1 MNELIRKKIIEI
13 EVRFQVKILYAVE
26 SGSRAWG
33 IHSNDSD
40 YDVRFIYIH
49 QPNWYLSIDRQGVG
63 AKRDVIE
70 LPINDILDIS
80 GWEITKALR
89 LFRKSNPTLLEWLR
103 SDNIYRQNSS
113 LATQLRVLEPETF
126 NPTASLHHYLNM
138 AKNNY
143 RLYLQKSEIKNCL
156 YAIRSI
162 LACKWIE
169 ENKTPPP
176 IRFNDLVEASVPKG
190 QFRNIIEHLA
200 ERKMAGN
207 ESEKEVSISIM
218 NECLESEISRI
229 ETYIQTVF
237 VEVEDSTKKL
247 DELFRNVL
255 KEVYQ

>member
-1 MNELIRKKIIEI
+1 MNELILKKLIEI
-13 EVRFQVKILYAVE
+13 EERFQVKVLYAVE

-33 IHSNDSD
+33 IHSKDSD

-49 QPNWYLSIDRQGVG
+49 QPNWYLSIDPQGVG

-70 LPINDILDIS
+70 LPINDVLDIS

-89 LFRKSNPTLLEWLR
+89 LFRKGNPTLLEWLR
-103 SDNIYRQNSS
+103 SDNIYCQKPSLVTRLRS
-113 LATQLRVLEPETF
+113 LAPEIF

-143 RLYLQKSEIKNCL
+143 QLYLQKSEIKNCL

-162 LACKWIE
+162 LACKWIK

-176 IRFNDLVEASVPKG
+176 IRFNDLVGAFVSEG
-190 QFRNIIEHLA
+190 QLRKKIEHLVV
-200 ERKMAGN
+200 RKMAGY

-229 ETYIQTVF
+229 EAYVQTLSVK
-237 VEVEDSTKKL
+237 VEDSTKKL
-247 DELFRNVL
+247 DDLFRNVL
-255 KEVYQ
+255 KEMYK

>member
-1 MNELIRKKIIEI
+1 M
-13 EVRFQVKILYAVE
+13 
-26 SGSRAWG
+26 
-33 IHSNDSD
+33 
-40 YDVRFIYIH
+40 
-49 QPNWYLSIDRQGVG
+49 
-63 AKRDVIE
+63 IE

-113 LATQLRVLEPETF
+113 LATQLRVLEREIF

-200 ERKMAGN
+200 ERKMTGN